1 MSSNGCGDWD
11 RTSACSSQS
20 AVPYHLA
27 TPQDLVPRT
36 GVEPECLSARDFK
49 SLASTYFATRA
60 ELRFKKAN
68 LFGSPYLL

>member
-1 MSSNGCGDWD
+1 MSSNGWGDWV
-11 RTSACSSQS
+11 RTSACGSQS

-36 GVEPECLSARDFK
+36 GVEPACLSARDFK

-60 ELRFKKAN
+60 ELRFTKAN